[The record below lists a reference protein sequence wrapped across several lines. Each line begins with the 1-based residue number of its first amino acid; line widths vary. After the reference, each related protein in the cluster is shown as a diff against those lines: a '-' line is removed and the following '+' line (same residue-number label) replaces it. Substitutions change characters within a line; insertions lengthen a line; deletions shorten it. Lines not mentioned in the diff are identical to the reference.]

1 MGRSTRGIHPDEG
14 GTWQVDKIW
23 RGTRFRQ
30 RGFTS
35 AGEAQAWLIKQL
47 EELRTVTLH
56 GARPKRTFDQ
66 AAAHYV
72 TIFQDKVSIETETS
86 WLKSVMPHIGH
97 LQLNQVHD
105 GTLAPYVAKRL
116 AQGRSHKT
124 VNSGLGIVRRIL
136 NLAAKSWRD
145 ENGMT
150 WLEHAPAITMLPL
163 VGHQREPQPLSWGQQ
178 RKLLPLLPD
187 HLARMALFD
196 LNTGVRDDVVCNLR
210 WDWEIQVPE
219 LGISVF
225 EVPREHVKGR
235 RRPRV
240 VVCNSVA
247 QSIVESQRG
256 KHEEFVFVWRR
267 ERVKNLDDAPVMPY
281 RPIQT
286 MHNTAWQR
294 ARREAGMPDLHVH
307 DLRHTVGMRLREA
320 GVPESTVADILW
332 HSNASMTRH
341 YSVAQIV
348 ELHAALE
355 KIKEDSGRWNK
366 SLATLRREHEEAK
379 RVAAEGESHPKSPK
393 SHPAKKNGL
402 ALAELTR

>member
-1 MGRSTRGIHPDEG
+1 MGRSTRGVYPDKEG
-14 GTWQVDKIW
+14 SWQVDKFW
-23 RGTRFRQ
+23 RGTRLRQ
-30 RGFTS
+30 RGFGS
-35 AGEAQAWLIKQL
+35 AGEAQAWLIKEL
-47 EELRTVTLH
+47 EALRAVAIH
-56 GARPKRTFDQ
+56 GARPERTFEQ
-66 AAAHYV
+66 AATHYLL
-72 TIFQDKVSIETETS
+72 THQEKVSLETDTHL
-86 WLKSVMPHIGH
+86 LKSVMPHIGH

-105 GTLAPYVAKRL
+105 GTLAPYVSMRR

-145 ENGMT
+145 ENGVT
-150 WLEHAPAITMLPL
+150 WLERVPAITMLPL

-178 RKLLPLLPD
+178 RALLPLLPD
-187 HLARMALFD
+187 HLARMVLFD

-210 WDWEIQVPE
+210 WDWEIEVPE

-235 RRPRV
+235 RRPQV

-247 QSIVESQRG
+247 QSIIESQRG

-281 RPIQT
+281 RPLET
-286 MHNTAWQR
+286 MNNTAWQR
-294 ARREAGMPDLHVH
+294 ARRQAGMPDLHVH

-320 GVPESTVADILW
+320 GVPQSTVAEILW
-332 HSNASMTRH
+332 HSCASMTGH
-341 YSVAQIV
+341 YCVAQIV

-355 KIKEDSGRWNK
+355 KIREDAGRWNK
-366 SLATLRREHEEAK
+366 SLATLRQEQATR
-379 RVAAEGESHPKSPK
+379 RGAASGNESPPKVPHARK
-393 SHPAKKNGL
+393 TA
-402 ALAELTR
+402 